1 MAKGKKNVGKGKKS
15 VTPKKTITKKSKD
28 SKKVENSEN
37 LGGLD
42 ESSSSDIVNTPKKK
56 RKAKRKKGYVALKSG
71 ESLEMPS
78 KVRKVSNYNL
88 VSSAVSKY
96 CVENYNRKCTK
107 KEISDIYNELKL
119 RYLVSDPKYQLSA
132 VEINSQIKSLLSN
145 RNDASVPVSLFSF
158 NWFELP
164 SLFNQDG
171 LFFKRDDV
179 LRFDLRVINK
189 GVLETT
195 YEELNDVYRNDIY
208 VWINEEIDEYE
219 RNVGELP
226 SPIPTFELSAEESD
240 EENRI
245 FGWSFFSAELTS
257 FLGTD
262 FKPTR
267 EGRERVVG
275 VTDKSLPSEKDLKSR
290 TGLKK
295 GLSADTG
302 KSKEE
307 ITLDRD
313 KLALE
318 REKFEEEKFV
328 RDLELVKM
336 GLMDGDFFKEKW
348 KTRLGK

>member
-1 MAKGKKNVGKGKKS
+1 MARSKKNEDKGKKS
-15 VTPKKTITKKSKD
+15 VPPKKTITNNPK
-28 SKKVENSEN
+28 N
-37 LGGLD
+37 
-42 ESSSSDIVNTPKKK
+42 PKKK

-71 ESLEMPS
+71 ESLQMPS

-119 RYLVSDPKYQLSA
+119 RYLVSDPKYQLTA
-132 VEINSQIKSLLSN
+132 DEINSKIKELLSN
-145 RNDASVPVSLFSF
+145 RNSTSVPVSLFMF

-179 LRFDLRVINK
+179 LRFDLRVINR
-189 GVLETT
+189 GIVETT
-195 YEELNDVYRNDIY
+195 YEELNDFYRNEIY

-219 RNVGELP
+219 RNIGELP

-245 FGWSFFSAELTS
+245 FGWSFSSSELAS
-257 FLGTD
+257 FLGAE

-275 VTDKSLPSEKDLKSR
+275 ITDKSLPSEKDLKSK

-307 ITLDRD
+307 ISLERD
-313 KLALE
+313 KLLLE

-328 RDLELVKM
+328 RDLDLVKM
-336 GLMDGDFFKEKW
+336 GLMDGEFFKEKW